1 MAKIIVNIN
10 KEEQKEMKEIEKF
23 IEGLTKEEKIKLKGF
38 LEGMKFS
45 SNQEQGIS
53 QNKKGDEK
61 K

>member
-38 LEGMKFS
+38 LVGMKFS
-45 SNQEQGIS
+45 SN
-53 QNKKGDEK
+53 
-61 K
+61 